1 MFVELNKKLYLC
13 TRFSAEGKISGAGD
27 GAHPRDLTCLKDFKT
42 DVRNRRN

>member
-1 MFVELNKKLYLC
+1 MFVELNKNSIFALDFPQRVNKWS
-13 TRFSAEGKISGAGD
+13 RD